1 MTRELLT
8 LVLISILLSGCISS
22 PAPEKGTLQVTSS
35 PSGAEI
41 YLDNEYRG
49 STPATVSGIDPGNH
63 TLEFR
68 MSGFRSWKTDV
79 TVAAGTSG
87 FFAALTAVPL
97 TATPVQATTVPE
109 SRVTLTARIGSEQ
122 MIVGESNRFSG
133 TALGTASVKI
143 ILYGPGLYANG
154 IILDTVRPDGTG
166 DWSYTWN
173 PGTRIQ
179 SGSYLLYVQDAGQI
193 TSVRVPFTV
202 IGGGTVSVTPGSFAV
217 AKGDAVTFSGRC
229 TTGAPEVKLV
239 LYGPERFGAGVD
251 LGTFPVLAD
260 LTWSFRYTTD
270 LSMPTGVYT
279 IRASDVPETASGT
292 SQFTIGFV
300 S

>member
-1 MTRELLT
+1 MIRELLSM
-8 LVLISILLSGCISS
+8 VLISVLLAGCISS
-22 PAPEKGTLQVTSS
+22 PAPEKGTLQITSS

-68 MSGFRSWKTDV
+68 MSGYRSWRTTV
-79 TVAAGTSG
+79 TVAPGTSG
-87 FFAALTAVPL
+87 FFAALTTVTSAASP
-97 TATPVQATTVPE
+97 AQTTMVPE
-109 SRVTLTARIGSEQ
+109 SPVTLTARIGSDP
-122 MIVGESNRFSG
+122 MIVGEANQFSG
-133 TALGTASVKI
+133 TATGTDTVRI
-143 ILYGPGLYANG
+143 TLYGPGLYENG
-154 IILDTVRPDGTG
+154 KFLDTVRPDGAGEWT
-166 DWSYTWN
+166 YTWN

-179 SGSYLLYVQDAGQI
+179 PGSYILFVQDAGRI
-193 TSVRVPFTV
+193 TSVRVPFSA
-202 IGGGTVSVTPGSFAV
+202 IGGGTVSVTPSSFAV
-217 AKGDAVTFSGRC
+217 AKGDSILFSGRC
-229 TTGAPEVKLV
+229 TTGAPQVKLV

-260 LTWSFRYTTD
+260 LTWSYRYSTD

-279 IRASDVPETASGT
+279 VRVSDLPETASGT